1 MGGDVLVRIVIP
13 VVVVFCMTV
22 VGLDLTLEDFRRV
35 TRHPRLVGVGVLG
48 PVLGLPPLAVALGH
62 ALALPPAVAEG
73 MVLVAAC
80 PTAVLSN
87 LYTALARATVGLS
100 VTVTAVASVASVVT
114 LPLVLTFGL
123 GPAFGAGGIRVPLGR
138 TMPQLVVLLLIP
150 VALGMATRTR
160 WPRQA
165 QRWVAPLRTLSLA
178 AVLAVV
184 ATIVVQERG
193 RFVDILGTVVVAA
206 AAFTTA
212 AMATGW
218 LAAGVAGAGRAER
231 FAVAMTW
238 SARNLGVATVVG
250 VTILGR
256 AELVVFTAAFFVAHT
271 ALATAAVGAYRL
283 TGGARRAAPA
293 A

>member
-1 MGGDVLVRIVIP
+1 
-13 VVVVFCMTV
+13 MTV

-35 TRHPRLVGVGVLG
+35 AEHPRLVAVGVVG
-48 PVLGLPPLAVALGH
+48 PIVALPPLAM
-62 ALALPPAVAEG
+62 ALAHVLTLPPAVADG

-80 PTAVLSN
+80 PVAVLSN

-100 VTVTAVASVASVVT
+100 VTVTAVSSVVSVLT
-114 LPLVLTFGL
+114 LPLVLTLAL
-123 GPAFGAGGIRVPLGR
+123 GSAFGTGGVSLPVGR
-138 TMPQLVVLLLIP
+138 MMVQLVVLLLMP

-206 AAFTTA
+206 AAFTVL
-212 AMATGW
+212 AMAAGW
-218 LAAGVAGAGRAER
+218 LAARVAAAGRAER

-238 SARNLGVATVVG
+238 SARNLSVATVVG
-250 VTILGR
+250 ATILGR
-256 AELVVFTAAFFVAHT
+256 AELVVFAAAFFVAHA

-283 TGGARRAAPA
+283 TSSASRVAPGV
-293 A
+293 